1 MENQGINEGDVDNP
15 VIVPSHLSGLRV
27 RSINPARQP
36 VPIVNPES
44 INEEDENIPMEL
56 SVPSVASVA
65 SAAMAVMSEEPA
77 EFGSG
82 VAAAATRKIK
92 PRPKKAAVA
101 AVVAAAP
108 DPNAI
113 ARMKKDLEEGRRRLK
128 PEELNNPFSKEF
140 NKLLLKKELL
150 EREMTLHDIGLLP
163 GSDAEDDR
171 DAAAAAAAATPGLYP
186 TLNDPN
192 FNTKIALRKEFFDT
206 KMDVDNTKSVEEEAE
221 ILCNAQIELAP
232 NQQFVRN
239 FLSVET
245 PYNSLLLYH
254 GLGTGKTCSAISVAE
269 EMRDYMKQMGIN
281 QQIFVIA
288 SPNVQENFRLQ
299 LFDEREL
306 REIEPGVWNIRACTG
321 NKFIKEIN
329 PMNMKGLTRDKIIK
343 QIRQLISSHYSFF
356 GYNEFANYAR
366 THASSVGIS
375 QDEAV
380 IHEVRRKNAAGAAA
394 GAASGSAAIP
404 KKGRKSAADIAKA
417 ADMETLAIETLSVSK
432 LRKLFAN
439 TLIIID
445 EVHNIRITDDNRD
458 KRVAKILFQI
468 VQKVNNVRLLL
479 LSGTPMY
486 NSYKEIVWLINLMN
500 LNDRR
505 ATIDIAD
512 VFDDRGNFR
521 LDADGREIG
530 KDLLVRKATGYVS
543 FVRGENP
550 YTFPYRIFPR
560 EHSPEHSLLVRTNAA
575 GAGAGGGYPRT
586 QLNGRH
592 IDQPIEHIDVYMTP
606 AGDIQEAAYK
616 FIISDMKAM
625 YIYKKSATIR
635 RKKVAA
641 EAAAAAATES
651 SSTEKGKGKGNGKG
665 KGKGNAKGKKAAAA
679 SGPAVASD
687 AIDESTIVESAEFPS
702 FENMDTIGYAAVQR
716 PLEALNIVY
725 PHPSLIEYI
734 NNPNDEFDITACI
747 GKEGLRHIMSYE
759 ETGNPPMR
767 LNFEYRPEFT
777 RAFKLPRGETTT
789 KASSRIFAP
798 DNIGRYSA
806 KIKNICDTVLKS
818 DGIILAYSQY
828 IDGGVVP
835 IALALEELG
844 FTRYSAAGG
853 NSSLFRTRPTPSID
867 ALTMLPQRQHQAQY
881 PNQPFRP
888 ARYSVIT
895 GDPTISPDN
904 LYELKALTSD
914 DNTHGENVKVVII
927 SVAGSEGLDF
937 KNIRQVHILEPWYNM
952 NLLEQII
959 GRAIRN
965 CSHKRLPYS
974 HRNVELYLYGTQLTN
989 ADIEAIDLYLYR
1001 LSEFKAVKIGAVS
1014 RVLRT
1019 SAVDCLLNIQHNSQ
1033 TAAQLNQVVAQN
1045 LSTRKQINY
1054 QVGARPYS
1062 ALCDYMERCEYVCRP
1077 TFSNGRPI
1085 QEQSELYGMESDS
1098 DSDSDGDAQGG
1109 NSDVRLDT
1117 FNEKFMSM
1125 NLDKIIHKIRDL
1137 YKDGFFYKKT
1147 GPNGII
1153 AHVNAVRHYPIA
1165 QINLALT
1172 TMVSDP
1178 NEYVNDKY
1186 GRLGRVINVGDY
1198 YLFQP
1203 IEITDKRI
1211 SIHERST
1218 PVPYKHTSVEYP
1230 LPGEVTEDYL
1240 GIGLNAGVG
1249 ASTAVPNKKV
1259 ANKVKQATAAA
1270 APAAPAAS
1278 VADSVPA
1285 TAAPA
1290 ASVVMADAPEAP
1302 EDDGPLNSIDELI
1315 TTLAD
1320 TFETCKTVFDKPTKD
1335 QEEWYYYCG
1344 KVIDQISQTEEFQ
1357 ITKDQLYELV
1367 IANLLEHLLF
1377 NDSLQMV
1384 NYLYKKNNYSFT
1396 SAGGGG
1402 GGAAQVSSVQPLTS
1416 FERMLLN
1423 YYSQQVISRRLV
1435 GRRAAGAASAATP
1448 QDIGLLLFHE
1458 KKEPAYA
1465 LVILRYET
1473 REWTTAEPEDE
1484 RDFELLLGELQT
1496 SHIRSMNMVVGFISL
1511 FKKEYFIFK
1520 VKVMSKKRDK
1530 GARCDQSGKTDA
1542 ISTINTLLSLNASTS
1557 GEEYKLTAENTKTRT
1572 QRELC
1577 VFQEFLLRTFNRN
1590 RVNGRKWFF
1599 TPCEALLCN
1608 IEKLYLE
1615 K

>member
-1 MENQGINEGDVDNP
+1 M
-15 VIVPSHLSGLRV
+15 
-27 RSINPARQP
+27 A
-36 VPIVNPES
+36 
-44 INEEDENIPMEL
+44 EEEENIPMEL
-56 SVPSVASVA
+56 SVASVA
-65 SAAMAVMSEEPA
+65 TAALAATVDPGPVARAPPPA
-77 EFGSG
+77 LGKKANVRSIKPKSK
-82 VAAAATRKIK
+82 AAAA
-92 PRPKKAAVA
+92 
-101 AVVAAAP
+101 AAADVP
-108 DPNAI
+108 PRVNI
-113 ARMKKDLEEGRRRLK
+113 ARMKRDLDEGRKRLS
-128 PEELNNPFSKEF
+128 PEEINNPFSKEF

-150 EREMTLHDIGLLP
+150 EREMTLHDIGVLP
-163 GSDAEDDR
+163 DDSGVLP
-171 DAAAAAAAATPGLYP
+171 DDSGAAAAAGGLYP

-192 FNTKIALRKEFFDT
+192 FNTKIAIRKEFFDT

-281 QQIFVIA
+281 QQIIVIA

-321 NKFIKEIN
+321 NNFIKEIN
-329 PMNMKGLTRDKIIK
+329 PMNMKGLTRDKIVK
-343 QIRQLISSHYSFF
+343 QIRRLISSHYSFF

-380 IHEVRRKNAAGAAA
+380 IHEVRRKGAGAGAGPGPGAAA
-394 GAASGSAAIP
+394 
-404 KKGRKSAADIAKA
+404 KKGRKSAADIAKVA
-417 ADMETLAIETLSVSK
+417 EMETLAIETLSVIK

-468 VQKVNNVRLLL
+468 VQKVANVRLLL

-530 KDLLVRKATGYVS
+530 KDLLIRKATGYVS

-560 EHSPEHSLLVRTNAA
+560 EHSPEHSLLARSMGAA
-575 GAGAGGGYPRT
+575 TGQGYPRT

-592 IDQPIEHIDVYMTP
+592 IDQPIEHIDVYMLQV
-606 AGDIQEAAYK
+606 GDIQEAAYR
-616 FIISDMKAM
+616 FIINDMKAM
-625 YIYKKSATIR
+625 YIYKKTAMVR
-635 RKKVAA
+635 R
-641 EAAAAAATES
+641 
-651 SSTEKGKGKGNGKG
+651 
-665 KGKGNAKGKKAAAA
+665 KKAAAGAAGA
-679 SGPAVASD
+679 SASAPPPGD
-687 AIDESTIVESAEFPS
+687 INESTLVESVDFPS

-716 PLEALNIVY
+716 PLESLNIVY
-725 PHPSLIEYI
+725 PHPALIEYI

-767 LNFEYRPEFT
+767 LNFEYRPEFM
-777 RAFKLPRGETTT
+777 RAFKLPNGETTT
-789 KASSRIFAP
+789 KASARIFAP

-806 KIKNICDTVLKS
+806 KIKNICDRVLVS

-835 IALALEELG
+835 IALALEEIG
-844 FTRYSAAGG
+844 FTRYSATGG
-853 NSSLFRTRPTPSID
+853 NSSLFRSKPTPSID
-867 ALTMLPQRQHQAQY
+867 AITMLPQRQHQAQF

-904 LYELKALTSD
+904 LFELKALTSE

-965 CSHKRLPYS
+965 CSHKRLPFS
-974 HRNVELYLYGTQLTN
+974 RRNVELYLYGTQLTN
-989 ADIEAIDLYLYR
+989 PEIEAIDLYLYR
-1001 LSEFKAVKIGAVS
+1001 LSEFKSVKIGAVS

-1019 SAVDCLLNIQHNSQ
+1019 SAVDCLLNVQHNTQ
-1033 TAAQLNQVVAQN
+1033 TAAQLNQVVQQN
-1045 LSTRKQINY
+1045 LSSRKQIDY

-1062 ALCDYMERCEYVCRP
+1062 ALCDYMARCEYTCTP

-1085 QEQSELYGMESDS
+1085 QEQEELYGLGSDSDS
-1098 DSDSDGDAQGG
+1098 DSDSDGRGG
-1109 NSDVRLDT
+1109 DVRMDT

-1125 NLDKIIHKIRDL
+1125 NLDKIIHKIREL

-1153 AHVNAVRHYPIA
+1153 AHVNAIRQYPIA

-1172 TMVSDP
+1172 QMVTEP

-1186 GRLGRVINVGDY
+1186 GRLGRIINVGDY

-1211 SIHERST
+1211 GIHERST

-1230 LPGEVTEDYL
+1230 LPDNVTEDYL
-1240 GIGLNAGVG
+1240 DIGQG
-1249 ASTAVPNKKV
+1249 AVVAVAPVVPNKKV
-1259 ANKVKQATAAA
+1259 VDAVKKMQATEVATSSSSSVPGSVV
-1270 APAAPAAS
+1270 APSAAS
-1278 VADSVPA
+1278 AGEAVSVSEPDESRIDDFIA
-1285 TAAPA
+1285 TL
-1290 ASVVMADAPEAP
+1290 S
-1302 EDDGPLNSIDELI
+1302 
-1315 TTLAD
+1315 D
-1320 TFETCKTVFDKPTKD
+1320 TFETCKTIYEKPTKD
-1335 QEEWYYYCG
+1335 QDEWYYYCG
-1344 KVIDQISQTEEFQ
+1344 KVIDQISQTDEFH
-1357 ITKDQLYELV
+1357 TTREQLYSLV
-1367 IANLLEHLLF
+1367 VSNLLEHLFFDDNLA
-1377 NDSLQMV
+1377 LV
-1384 NYLYKKNNYSFT
+1384 NYLYQKNNYNMT
-1396 SAGGGG
+1396 TTPGVGAAGGI
-1402 GGAAQVSSVQPLTS
+1402 QLLSP
-1416 FERMLLN
+1416 FERLLLN
-1423 YYSQQVISRRLV
+1423 YYEQHIIARPLV
-1435 GRRAAGAASAATP
+1435 GRRAAAAVATTAAGGVRRTP
-1448 QDIGLLLFHE
+1448 QDQGILLFHE
-1458 KKEPAYA
+1458 KKKEQYE
-1465 LVILRYET
+1465 LIVLRYET
-1473 REWTTAEPEDE
+1473 REWVVAAPEDL
-1484 RDFELLLGELQT
+1484 RDYEVLLGNLQT
-1496 SHIRSMNMVVGFISL
+1496 SHIQTMNMIIGFVSF
-1511 FKKEYFIFK
+1511 FKKEYLIFK
-1520 VKVMSKKRDK
+1520 VKNITKKRDK
-1530 GARCDQSGKTDA
+1530 GARCDQSGKTET
-1542 ISTINTLLSLNASTS
+1542 ITIINTILMMNPETQ
-1557 GEEYKLTAENTKTRT
+1557 GDDYKLTIENTKQRT
-1572 QRELC
+1572 QKELC
-1577 VFQEFLLRTFNRN
+1577 VFQEFLLRTFNAN
-1590 RVNGRKWFF
+1590 RVGGKKWFF
-1599 TPCEALLCN
+1599 APGEALLCN
-1608 IEKLYLE
+1608 IEGL
-1615 K
+1615 